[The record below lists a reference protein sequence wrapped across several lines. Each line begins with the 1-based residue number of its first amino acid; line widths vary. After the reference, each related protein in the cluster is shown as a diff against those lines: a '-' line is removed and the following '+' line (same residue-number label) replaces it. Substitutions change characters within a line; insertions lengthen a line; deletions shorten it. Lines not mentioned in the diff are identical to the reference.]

1 MSVCRRSGV
10 NLSSGDLDHCTFST
24 ELMDWI
30 LDEEIKF
37 CWKLL
42 ESEIVM
48 DWSNYSTTPPLHHP
62 LRPRNSKFYDK
73 TKTKI
78 NSHSLDPLSFSQ
90 TLKGEIAKESWQN
103 ECMSWHTVQYLVDSL
118 EVTAYIRLIL
128 SLLEVEVNEEP
139 SVLKDTWSWY
149 IGEGASQG

>member
-10 NLSSGDLDHCTFST
+10 NLSSGHLDHCTFSS

-48 DWSNYSTTPPLHHP
+48 DWSNYSTTPSLYHP
-62 LRPRNSKFYDK
+62 LRPRNFKFYDK
-73 TKTKI
+73 TKTTI

-118 EVTAYIRLIL
+118 EVTAYIHLTL
-128 SLLEVEVNEEP
+128 SLLEVEVNGEP
-139 SVLKDTWSWY
+139 SALKDTWSWY